1 MITTHF
7 YIVAGYGQY
16 HTQATSLLCLHIH
29 NTYPKKNTLQLEPEW
44 PINVSLIRLRVILTL
59 LLKIILDASVFLLH
73 KEIDISSEKTNPP
86 LMKKMFILWI
96 VPVFNYDITIESVHF
111 IVNCR
116 YQFKPRECLLLKII
130 KHIQK
135 KIDVHLL
142 GTMINLSTKL

>member
-16 HTQATSLLCLHIH
+16 GTQATSLLFLHIH
-29 NTYPKKNTLQLEPEW
+29 NSCTKKNTLQLEPEW

-59 LLKIILDASVFLLH
+59 LLKTIIDASVLLLH

-86 LMKKMFILWI
+86 LMEII
-96 VPVFNYDITIESVHF
+96 PVFNYDIIIESVHF

-116 YQFKPRECLLLKII
+116 YQFKPRERLLLKII

-135 KIDVHLL
+135 KIDVNLL